1 MTTST
6 AIQVVV
12 NAVSTGGDLIGVNCV
27 GKNAVSVFE
36 LSAANRVNA
45 TNYSWWC
52 NGSTSSIVPVS
63 GQPWKATYSFGQWFT
78 GGGVCV
84 GVNYSQAPWYTQFCK
99 NVTLC
104 NAALTAPNYVLTS
117 VVTPN
122 PSLNTFNMIVQQNIQ
137 TAQVFDQLG
146 VERLHLGTFEKGQSL
161 SFGTLLPAGI
171 YFLRMTY
178 TDKTNDVVKLVKL

>member
-1 MTTST
+1 M
-6 AIQVVV
+6 
-12 NAVSTGGDLIGVNCV
+12 
-27 GKNAVSVFE
+27 
-36 LSAANRVNA
+36 
-45 TNYSWWC
+45 
-52 NGSTSSIVPVS
+52 S

-104 NAALTAPNYVLTS
+104 NAALAAPNYVLTS

-122 PSLNTFNMIVQQNIQ
+122 PSLNTFNMIVQLNIQ

-146 VERLHLGTFEKGQSL
+146 VERLNLGTFEKGQSL